1 MTDTPRSKYLS
12 PVVVNQLDHLL
23 HHILAHLAVN
33 VSLRGGWVLLLK
45 GQEKNTDTKSLASPL
60 GPAPLIGAEARTG
73 WRRPEATFC
82 CLQDSVWLLPSV

>member
-1 MTDTPRSKYLS
+1 MADIPRSTYLS

-23 HHILAHLAVN
+23 HHILAHLTVN

-60 GPAPLIGAEARTG
+60 GPAPLIGGRG
-73 WRRPEATFC
+73 
-82 CLQDSVWLLPSV
+82 QDGLASPRSHLLLLSE